1 MFICK
6 RNTFMKSLLAETIFG
21 LGMKCDQIHKPTKK
35 IKSEKIFT
43 SSNYITTKEIKLNIL
58 KRPF

>member
-43 SSNYITTKEIKLNIL
+43 SSNYITTKEIK
-58 KRPF
+58 